1 MAILKLPTQES
12 RSSPPR
18 ENSYKKRLFEAR
30 GKPREEAYKI
40 RIDYFKPGRKP
51 QEEAHETRMA
61 KEQTYQNI
69 TNENTKKSKQNTLAG
84 VSNWTSAIG
93 FKNHGKHT
101 CVVSAI
107 MPGNDDDHWALGDF
121 DMKKPKKTYLLAI
134 KERAG
139 RKKKLRRKRRA
150 QEKEYTR
157 RKISTTPSDK
167 FGDGLTRI
175 IFCAQVVVVGSKRST
190 PQRRAS
196 DGKWGRNVARGGS
209 ASPGTPWRA
218 RGGDALFRASFRG

>member
-1 MAILKLPTQES
+1 MRSRNSITSSAMAILKLPTQES

-139 RKKKLRRKRRA
+139 RKKNSAENEERKKKNT
-150 QEKEYTR
+150 QGEK
-157 RKISTTPSDK
+157 
-167 FGDGLTRI
+167 
-175 IFCAQVVVVGSKRST
+175 
-190 PQRRAS
+190 
-196 DGKWGRNVARGGS
+196 
-209 ASPGTPWRA
+209 
-218 RGGDALFRASFRG
+218 